1 MKFLRF
7 FALVISLLTFCL
19 VIPAQQT
26 TEVTLTFNEQFFD
39 ALLDALFQNGGP
51 SEIPISK
58 NEGASRV
65 PVQTAAYHGPC
76 PDSIKLL
83 RENQSVRTAVRF
95 RDGRVYM
102 PIAFSGGYNPPLV
115 GCVEFSGYAES
126 NIDLEYDRQNKRLIG
141 TVRVLNVSLNGTGGM
156 GSSLLTKMVQGA
168 IDKRMNPI
176 EIIRADKLSFNI
188 PIQSSTVKMEASG
201 IRTEVG
207 NGTLLV
213 HVDYSFPK

>member
-1 MKFLRF
+1 MLNRSLIKALLTIFF
-7 FALVISLLTFCL
+7 FASIAS
-19 VIPAQQT
+19 AQQT
-26 TEVTLTFNEQFFD
+26 SEVTLTFNEQFFD

-51 SEIPISK
+51 PEIPISRNQTEK
-58 NEGASRV
+58 AGIE
-65 PVQTAAYHGPC
+65 TAAYHGPC
-76 PDSIKLL
+76 TESIKLL

-95 RDGRVYM
+95 RDGRIYM

-126 NIDLEYDRQNKRLIG
+126 NIDLEYDRQTKRLIG

-156 GSSLLTKMVQGA
+156 GGSLLTKMVQSA

-176 EIIRADKLSFNI
+176 EIIRADKLSLSI
-188 PIQSSTVKMEASG
+188 PIQNATVKMEATG
-201 IRTEVG
+201 IRTEVA